1 MDADSQISINKDGK
15 DLEIVLTS
23 GRGFFRVTEPLEED
37 GVLSGDIY
45 TRMERRRVSQTGTPP
60 VTAQPRE

>member
-23 GRGFFRVTEPLEED
+23 GRVFFRVTEPLEED

-45 TRMERRRVSQTGTPP
+45 TRMERRRVSQTGTHP